1 MSDPILE
8 GTSSNEDEVFDR
20 KVRPQTLDDDEY
32 IGQESVKRQM
42 RIFIT
47 AARNR
52 SEALDHTLIFG
63 PPGLGKTTLAN
74 IIANEIGVN

>member
-1 MSDPILE
+1 MSEPILE

-47 AARNR
+47 AAR
-52 SEALDHTLIFG
+52 I
-63 PPGLGKTTLAN
+63 PKY
-74 IIANEIGVN
+74 